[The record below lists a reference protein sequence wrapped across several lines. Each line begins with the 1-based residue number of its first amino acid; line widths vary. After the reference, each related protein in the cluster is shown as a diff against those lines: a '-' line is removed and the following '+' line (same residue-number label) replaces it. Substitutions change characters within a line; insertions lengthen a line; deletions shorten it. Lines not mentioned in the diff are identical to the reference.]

1 MSQLQSAE
9 TSAGPLGLII
19 IIGVVVVLVFTFWRS
34 MRHRASAARVR
45 SGPLFGGST
54 TARAP
59 GSAATIAD
67 GGQVPAQEL
76 RGALGVRGETDQDA
90 DAEDAGTGAMLGLC
104 YHRFRHNGSGLW
116 DPTVYDGTRN
126 GHQVFIRLGRN
137 AAVRGPG
144 INARRL
150 RHLSAV
156 RVAVSPFEL
165 VAADG
170 RLKPKTPVPPAVDAL
185 LAQLAPSPDVW
196 RDLRVVAGP
205 AGLVAS
211 RAYAQDWV
219 SGWIYDLW
227 LLERLAAVLHGAPL
241 PPEALGREWTPPYG
255 MGDWA
260 PSIGA
265 ALSGT

>member
-90 DAEDAGTGAMLGLC
+90 DAEDAGTGAILGLR
-104 YHRFRHNGSGLW
+104 YHRFRHNGS
-116 DPTVYDGTRN
+116 
-126 GHQVFIRLGRN
+126 
-137 AAVRGPG
+137 
-144 INARRL
+144 
-150 RHLSAV
+150 
-156 RVAVSPFEL
+156 
-165 VAADG
+165 
-170 RLKPKTPVPPAVDAL
+170 
-185 LAQLAPSPDVW
+185 
-196 RDLRVVAGP
+196 
-205 AGLVAS
+205 
-211 RAYAQDWV
+211 
-219 SGWIYDLW
+219 
-227 LLERLAAVLHGAPL
+227 
-241 PPEALGREWTPPYG
+241 
-255 MGDWA
+255 
-260 PSIGA
+260 
-265 ALSGT
+265 